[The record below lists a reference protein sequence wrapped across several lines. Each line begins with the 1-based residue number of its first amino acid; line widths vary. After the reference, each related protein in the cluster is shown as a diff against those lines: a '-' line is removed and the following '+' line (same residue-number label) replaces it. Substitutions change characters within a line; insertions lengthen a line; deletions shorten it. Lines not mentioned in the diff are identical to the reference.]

1 MCDKNCNEHINVK
14 HCLNHKGGKP
24 LSHEALCNE
33 LLEDGNACLPD
44 ISEQLENALAL
55 GRPTASELKS
65 CISPFDLM

>member
-1 MCDKNCNEHINVK
+1 MYSFQ
-14 HCLNHKGGKP
+14 HKGGKP